1 MVIYKIKSNDEE
13 KKSEPIVT
21 LSLVNS
27 IRGVVIMATSENGV
41 SWNIGRFTP
50 SGCLRMAHNVSGSLG
65 FTLDS
70 LNRVKIIEEE

>member
-1 MVIYKIKSNDEE
+1 MVIYKIKSNEEE

-21 LSLVNS
+21 LSLVDS
-27 IRGVVIMATSENGV
+27 VRGVIIMATSENGV

-70 LNRVKIIEEE
+70 LNRVRIIEEE